1 LFLWIGS
8 RSDSLNIKLLFLY
21 SDNKKILDFAQLSR
35 ELDRFFGE
43 WGNGGMGKWGN
54 GEMGE
59 WGNGEMGKWGNGEMG
74 KWGNGEMGEW
84 GNSTKTLKP

>member
-35 ELDRFFGE
+35 ELDRFFGGWGMGDGGWGMGDGG
-43 WGNGGMGKWGN
+43 WGNGGMGK
-54 GEMGE
+54 

-74 KWGNGEMGEW
+74 KWGNGGIQ
-84 GNSTKTLKP
+84 LKP